1 MYGMAKNSFS
11 TTAKKVTTANQTHH
25 ELLQNHLKS
34 HQRPLPPSKIGE
46 VTIFFFSA
54 FGQTTLPLQPL
65 VQDQHS
71 ATPLLTID
79 PQSLSQ
85 KNINIMWGL
94 NISTC
99 AFIFFVG
106 SLKKAEFVSFI
117 VLWMKW
123 WLMFLLKHYPLP
135 KSSFFFANELGL
147 MTAWRGVLECRG
159 AISHKAWVWLSCI
172 SILVPHTSFGT
183 IWDSL
188 YYAFSVCLSTID
200 Y

>member
-1 MYGMAKNSFS
+1 MYGMSKNSFS
-11 TTAKKVTTANQTHH
+11 TTAKKVTTATQTHH

-34 HQRPLPPSKIGE
+34 HQWRLPPSKIGE
-46 VTIFFFSA
+46 VTIFFF
-54 FGQTTLPLQPL
+54 QPL
-65 VQDQHS
+65 ARPPPPPTLGSGSTFCHPLADNRS
-71 ATPLLTID
+71 AITLTKEHQYHVRTKHINVRFHFLCWIIEEGWICLIYCPMD
-79 PQSLSQ
+79 EMVADVFTKALSSA
-85 KNINIMWGL
+85 K
-94 NISTC
+94 
-99 AFIFFVG
+99 V
-106 SLKKAEFVSFI
+106 K
-117 VLWMKW
+117 
-123 WLMFLLKHYPLP
+123 
-135 KSSFFFANELGL
+135 FFFANELGL